1 MIMKKRKEKK
11 EELTLKE
18 SLWTSNNQ
26 KIQSVL
32 M

>member
-11 EELTLKE
+11 EELTFKE